1 MSKGEQC
8 HTVRTPVP
16 ALFLRPRAEVRSA
29 YSSLHCSFSLLIF
42 QAFAQDNI
50 FITPPQFLAAVGPVA
65 VGTGDFNGDGK
76 LNLAV
81 LNGCPAAGCGISGF
95 VRRLEEFYRDE
106 LGHTGRDLY
115 GHDHQK
121 FHYPTHG
128 FFDRER
134 AITDRFTFWK

>member
-16 ALFLRPRAEVRSA
+16 ALFVRPRAEVRSA

-76 LNLAV
+76 LDLAV
-81 LNGCPAAGCGISGF
+81 LNGCPAAGAAFQVSLW
-95 VRRLEEFYRDE
+95 RLEEFYRDE
-106 LGHTGRDLY
+106 LWHTGRDLY
-115 GHDHQK
+115 GHDHRK
-121 FHYPTHG
+121 FDHPAHH